1 MKVPN
6 GTSIY
11 LQFGR
16 KIKIPVNPSDISI
29 KRPSN
34 NKTYEVLDKGEIVV
48 PMPAGLTEVSFES
61 FIPSDSSAPYANSS
75 ISPKAF
81 VKALENAK
89 KNKTKGRLI
98 ISRSGLFDTNLR
110 CIVEEFETK
119 DKGGEPNDIY
129 YSISLKEYR
138 AYAPQTIT
146 IAQPVVPNAS
156 QQTQTQQTAQVIASI
171 PRPVETP
178 TLRVGASVI
187 ANGVYCYDSGGGKP
201 HGHANN
207 LNTTVKRI
215 VNGRPYPILIGSYG
229 WITAAQ
235 LQVTG

>member
-61 FIPSDSSAPYANSS
+61 FIPSDSSVPYANSS

-81 VKALENAK
+81 VKAMENAK

-110 CIVEEFETK
+110 CIIEEFETK

-129 YSISLKEYR
+129 YSISIKEYR

-207 LNTTVKRI
+207 LSTTVKRI

>member
-1 MKVPN
+1 MKVSN

-29 KRPSN
+29 KRPSK

-48 PMPAGLTEVSFES
+48 PMPPGLTEVSFES
-61 FIPSDSSAPYANSS
+61 FIPSDSSVPYSNGS

-81 VKALENAK
+81 IKALDNAK
-89 KNKTKGRLI
+89 KNRTKGRLV

-129 YSISLKEYR
+129 YNISLKEYR

-146 IAQPVVPNAS
+146 IAQPVAPNAA
-156 QQTQTQQTAQVIASI
+156 QQEQTQQTAQVTAKVE
-171 PRPVETP
+171 RPVETP
-178 TLRVGASVI
+178 VLRVGASVI
-187 ANGVYCYDSGGGKP
+187 ANGVYCYDSYGGKP

-215 VNGRPYPILIGSYG
+215 VSGRAYPILIGSYG
-229 WITAAQ
+229 WITASQ

>member
-61 FIPSDSSAPYANSS
+61 FIPSDSSVPYANSS

-81 VKALENAK
+81 VKALESAK

-110 CIVEEFETK
+110 CIIEEFETK
-119 DKGGEPNDIY
+119 GKDRSKFCKLPFIRGLFNM
-129 YSISLKEYR
+129 
-138 AYAPQTIT
+138 
-146 IAQPVVPNAS
+146 
-156 QQTQTQQTAQVIASI
+156 
-171 PRPVETP
+171 
-178 TLRVGASVI
+178 
-187 ANGVYCYDSGGGKP
+187 YDSLTFGYKCLMRS
-201 HGHANN
+201 AE
-207 LNTTVKRI
+207 LTEKDVI
-215 VNGRPYPILIGSYG
+215 EYMI
-229 WITAAQ
+229 
-235 LQVTG
+235 